1 MTYQFRALAD
11 QAMADGAITSDE
23 ILALRRGG
31 WRDGRIEPAEA
42 EALFVLNDRLAVR
55 TTEWV
60 DFFVE
65 ALVEFLLA
73 GNAPR
78 GFISEAQTDWLIARI
93 DRDGSIDT
101 MAELDLLAKLFD
113 KAERIPDR
121 LKSYALGQMEQIVL
135 TGNGPTRDGGSVDGA
150 RITDT
155 ECRFLRRFLF
165 SFAGDGPGAVSQVE
179 AELLFRI
186 KDATLGAPN
195 SAEWSKLFVQGV
207 ANHLMAWQAFHPLS
221 EERATALDAFMSD
234 NTPRI
239 GAFFGRMAK
248 ADIASGASRVLGFGC
263 KGAVPADKYGAEH
276 DAEVGAARTVTET
289 EDAWLQ
295 GQIDGDRA
303 LDDLEKAL
311 LRFIAEEERR

>member
-11 QAMADGAITSDE
+11 HAMADGAITSDE
-23 ILALRRGG
+23 ILALRRDG
-31 WRDGRIEPAEA
+31 WSDGRIEPAEA
-42 EALFVLNDRLAVR
+42 EALFALNDRLAVR
-55 TTEWV
+55 PPEWV

-65 ALVEFLLA
+65 AQVEFLLA
-73 GNAPR
+73 GNTPR
-78 GFISEAQTDWLIARI
+78 GFITEAQADWLIARL
-93 DRDGSIDT
+93 DRDGSVES
-101 MAELDLLAKLFD
+101 MAELELLAKLFD
-113 KAERIPDR
+113 KAERIPER
-121 LKSYALGQMEQIVL
+121 LKSFALGQLEQIVL
-135 TGNGPTRDGGSVDGA
+135 TGNGPTRDGGTVDGA
-150 RITDT
+150 RITDA
-155 ECRFLRRFLF
+155 ECRLLRRFLF
-165 SFAGDGPGAVSQVE
+165 SFAGDGPGAVSQAE

-207 ANHLMAWQAFHPLS
+207 GNHLMAWQGYQVLS
-221 EERATALDAFMSD
+221 DDRAIELESFMND

-248 ADIASGASRVLGFGC
+248 ANIGSGAARPLSFGR
-263 KGAVPADKYGAEH
+263 KGVTRADH
-276 DAEVGAARTVTET
+276 DAEVGAARKVTEI

-295 GQIDGDRA
+295 GRVDNDRA

>member
-11 QAMADGAITSDE
+11 HAMADGAITSDE
-23 ILALRRGG
+23 ILALRRDG
-31 WRDGRIEPAEA
+31 WSDGRIEPAEA
-42 EALFVLNDRLAVR
+42 EALFALNDRLAVR
-55 TTEWV
+55 PPEWV

-65 ALVEFLLA
+65 AQVEFLLA
-73 GNAPR
+73 GNTPR
-78 GFISEAQTDWLIARI
+78 GFISEAQADWLIARL
-93 DRDGSIDT
+93 DRDGSIES
-101 MAELDLLAKLFD
+101 MAELELLAKLFD
-113 KAERIPDR
+113 KAERIPER
-121 LKSYALGQMEQIVL
+121 LKSFALGQLEQIVL
-135 TGNGPTRDGGSVDGA
+135 TGNGPTRDGGTVDGA
-150 RITDT
+150 RITDA
-155 ECRFLRRFLF
+155 ECRLLRRFLF
-165 SFAGDGPGAVSQVE
+165 SFAGDGPGAVSQAE

-207 ANHLMAWQAFHPLS
+207 ANHLMAWQGYHALS
-221 EERATALDAFMSD
+221 DDRAVELESFMND

-248 ADIASGASRVLGFGC
+248 ADIGSGAARALSFGR
-263 KGAVPADKYGAEH
+263 KGVTRADH
-276 DAEVGAARTVTET
+276 DGEVGAARKVTEI

-295 GQIDGDRA
+295 GRVDNDRA